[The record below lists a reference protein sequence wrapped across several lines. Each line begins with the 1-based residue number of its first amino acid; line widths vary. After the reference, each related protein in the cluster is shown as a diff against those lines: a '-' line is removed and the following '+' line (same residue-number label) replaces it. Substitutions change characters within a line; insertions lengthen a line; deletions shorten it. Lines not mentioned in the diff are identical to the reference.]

1 MTLEIR
7 EAGMVASL
15 GLLGFCATVLAPV
28 TMAQSYPV
36 KPVRIVMPAVTGGP
50 TDIPGRILAEGLS
63 KLMGQRFIIDNRGGA
78 GGIIG
83 AEVAARS
90 APDGYTLLYA
100 NTSVLAVNPA
110 THAKLPYDPVTQ
122 FVPIGFVSNAPQA
135 LVANPKLPIKN
146 VAELLAYA
154 KSNPGK
160 LNFAASG
167 PGSLPHLTF
176 ELLKLETGLRAEL
189 IVYNGGGPAL
199 TAVGAGQA
207 DLLFDIVGSRV
218 RSGEVRA
225 IAVTGTARHPEA
237 PEVLTMI
244 EQGAP
249 GVTATTGNGLVGPTG
264 IPREIVLAL
273 NARMNEVLK
282 MPDTQE
288 KMKSLGLMPAGGTP
302 EDFGAWANDQR
313 QKWLRVVKVAG
324 IKQEQ

>member
-1 MTLEIR
+1 MR
-7 EAGMVASL
+7 YASVRFASL
-15 GLLGFCATVLAPV
+15 RFTSVTFASAAFVVPPV
-28 TMAQSYPV
+28 AAQSYPV
-36 KPVRIVMPAVTGGP
+36 KPVRIVVPALTGGP
-50 TDIPGRILAEGLS
+50 TDIPARILAEGLS
-63 KLMGQRFIIDNRGGA
+63 NLLNQRFIIDNRGGA

-83 AEVAARS
+83 AEVVARS
-90 APDGYTLLYA
+90 AADGYTLLYA

-135 LVANPKLPIKN
+135 LVANPKLPFRNI
-146 VAELLAYA
+146 AELLSFSKA
-154 KSNPGK
+154 NPGR

-176 ELLKLETGLRAEL
+176 ELLKMETGLRAEL

-199 TAVGAGQA
+199 TAVGAGQS
-207 DLLFDIVGSRV
+207 DLLFDIVGARV

-237 PEVLTMI
+237 PEVQTMI

-264 IPREIVLAL
+264 IAREIVVLL
-273 NARMNEVLK
+273 NTRMNEVLK
-282 MPDTQE
+282 MPDTQQ
-288 KMKSLGLMPAGGTP
+288 KMKSLGLMPAGGSP
-302 EDFGAWANDQR
+302 EEFGAWANDQR
-313 QKWLRVVKVAG
+313 QKWVRVVKLAG
-324 IKQEQ
+324 IKQE

>member
-1 MTLEIR
+1 MSSN
-7 EAGMVASL
+7 GSVVL
-15 GLLGFCATVLAPV
+15 GLVGSLIGASCALLTLPGL
-28 TMAQSYPV
+28 AQSYPV
-36 KPVRIVMPAVTGGP
+36 KPVRIVVPAVTGGP
-50 TDIPGRILAEGLS
+50 TDIPARILAEGLS
-63 KLMGQRFIIDNRGGA
+63 KLMSQRFIIDNRGGA

-83 AEVAARS
+83 AEVVARS
-90 APDGYTLLYA
+90 PGDGYTLLYA

-135 LVANPKLPIKN
+135 LVANPRLPIRN
-146 VAELLAYA
+146 VAELLAFA
-154 KSNPGK
+154 RANPGR

-167 PGSLPHLTF
+167 PGSLPHLTY
-176 ELLKLETGLRAEL
+176 ELLKMETGLRAEL

-199 TAVGAGQA
+199 TAVGAGQS
-207 DLLFDIVGSRV
+207 DLLFDIVGARV

-237 PEVLTMI
+237 PDVQTMI

-264 IPREIVLAL
+264 IAREIVTLL
-273 NARMNEVLK
+273 NTRMNEVLK
-282 MPDTQE
+282 MPDTLE
-288 KMKSLGLMPAGGTP
+288 KMKSLGLMPAGGSP

-313 QKWLRVVKVAG
+313 QKWQRVVKQAG
-324 IKQEQ
+324 IKQE

>member
-1 MTLEIR
+1 MKNRIGSGLVIS
-7 EAGMVASL
+7 AMGACFAMLASPAL
-15 GLLGFCATVLAPV
+15 
-28 TMAQSYPV
+28 AQSYPV
-36 KPVRIVMPAVTGGP
+36 KPVRIIVPAVTGGP
-50 TDIPGRILAEGLS
+50 TDIPARLLAEGLS
-63 KLMGQRFIIDNRGGA
+63 KLMNQRFIIDNRGGA
-78 GGIIG
+78 GGIVG
-83 AEVAARS
+83 AEVVARS
-90 APDGYTLLYA
+90 AADGYTLLYA

-135 LVANPKLPIKN
+135 LVANPRLPIRN

-154 KSNPGK
+154 KANPGK

-176 ELLKLETGLRAEL
+176 ELLKMETGLRAEL

-199 TAVGAGQA
+199 TAVGTGQS
-207 DLLFDIVGSRV
+207 DLLFDIVGARV
-218 RSGEVRA
+218 RSGEVRL

-237 PEVLTMI
+237 PDVQTMI

-264 IPREIVLAL
+264 ISRDIVVLL
-273 NARMNEVLK
+273 NTRMNEVLK

-302 EDFGAWANDQR
+302 EDFGAWASDQR
-313 QKWLRVVKVAG
+313 QKWQRVVKQAG
-324 IKQEQ
+324 IKQE